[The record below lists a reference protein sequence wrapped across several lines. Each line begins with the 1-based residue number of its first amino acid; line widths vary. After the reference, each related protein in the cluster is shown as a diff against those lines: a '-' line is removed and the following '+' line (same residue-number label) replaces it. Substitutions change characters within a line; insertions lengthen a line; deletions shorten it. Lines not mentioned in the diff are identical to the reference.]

1 MMQFDKRFAEKQNDF
16 GIIKSRHIRFSTAS
30 SPRCLFTVI
39 QLYPVPVSVADV
51 FDPHNAKRKHAL
63 CAHARRSR

>member
-1 MMQFDKRFAEKQNDF
+1 VMQFDKRFAEKQNDF

-51 FDPHNAKRKHAL
+51 FVL
-63 CAHARRSR
+63 